1 MVASSVN
8 GLQDDVYVKMRQ
20 VPLFLDF
27 IFPFRMS
34 IVHLGTSRR

>member
-8 GLQDDVYVKMRQ
+8 VQDDVYVKIRQ